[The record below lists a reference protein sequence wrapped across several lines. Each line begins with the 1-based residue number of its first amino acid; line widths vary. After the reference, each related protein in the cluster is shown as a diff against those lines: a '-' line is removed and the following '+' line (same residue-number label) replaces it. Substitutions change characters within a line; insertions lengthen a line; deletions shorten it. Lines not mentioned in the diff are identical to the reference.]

1 MFAHIFSWSL
11 PQQNFTTESLVEKL
25 FLSLS
30 LSSSNK
36 STFWMSSNITF
47 KWRWFQTGKSK
58 KVTKLSPNS
67 SKDKSK

>member
-30 LSSSNK
+30 LSPLRISPLSDCLQILLSSEGD
-36 STFWMSSNITF
+36 F
-47 KWRWFQTGKSK
+47 KQE
-58 KVTKLSPNS
+58 SP
-67 SKDKSK
+67 KR